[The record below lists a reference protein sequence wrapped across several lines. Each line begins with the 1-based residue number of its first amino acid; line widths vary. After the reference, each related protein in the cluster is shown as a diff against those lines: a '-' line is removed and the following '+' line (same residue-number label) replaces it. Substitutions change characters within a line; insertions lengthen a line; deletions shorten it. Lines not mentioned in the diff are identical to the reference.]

1 MGLVDLFAR
10 VCDIRPNAQF
20 YRHKLKAC
28 SLLRRKLPLQL
39 GHVSLDELSVVALE
53 VRYCCGKEDV
63 NGLDSLDVF
72 LTERLRFVKVNV
84 GKRMMKSRESISL
97 SLR

>member
-1 MGLVDLFAR
+1 
-10 VCDIRPNAQF
+10 
-20 YRHKLKAC
+20 
-28 SLLRRKLPLQL
+28 
-39 GHVSLDELSVVALE
+39 VSLDELSVVALE
-53 VRYCCGKEDV
+53 VRYCCDKEDV

-97 SLR
+97 SLRRISCKTQKFAKMIVRKTLQ